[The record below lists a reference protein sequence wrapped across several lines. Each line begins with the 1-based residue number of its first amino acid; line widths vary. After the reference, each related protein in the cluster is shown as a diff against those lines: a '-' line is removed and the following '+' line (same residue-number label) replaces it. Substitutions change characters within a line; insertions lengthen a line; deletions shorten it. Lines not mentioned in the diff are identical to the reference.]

1 MTLSETHITRN
12 SWNDN
17 SRSHS
22 MPEFT
27 FISKCRQNGKRECVG
42 IYVTEKRKWK
52 RREDLEDVK
61 TEGIWIEF
69 FNQK

>member
-1 MTLSETHITRN
+1 
-12 SWNDN
+12 
-17 SRSHS
+17 